1 MTSWYSDGV
10 SDSSQ
15 FRLLSERRFAPFFA
29 TQFLGAFNDNVFR
42 NGLIIVITFQGV
54 QVFGLNASQLA
65 NIAGAMTLA
74 NCDGGQSEK
83 DRAVAKLG

>member
-1 MTSWYSDGV
+1 M

-15 FRLLSERRFAPFFA
+15 FRLLTERRFAPFFV

-65 NIAGAMTLA
+65 NIAGAVFILPFFSSRPRRVSSPTSMR
-74 NCDGGQSEK
+74 NPG
-83 DRAVAKLG
+83 